1 MIIRTLNVLV
11 LRCPSCG
18 RLEYRGLSFFNF
30 AGGRIWQVECSCGT
44 PLLTVSR
51 KKGKSFWLQY
61 RCGMCDSVHIA
72 SYTRRELWSRE
83 LLTLTC
89 KETELEVGFIGPREK
104 VQRAVQYHNRAVD
117 EAVRDL
123 GFRDYFDET
132 DIMYQLLSV
141 IYHLAEEG
149 RVTCGCGSENIEIEI
164 FPGHL
169 QLRCQACRAE
179 KILPAATII
188 DLEQAEKLKE
198 IRLPGH
204 LASKNGNNTKQR
216 DRRRRKSRL

>member
-1 MIIRTLNVLV
+1 VIIHTLNVVV

-18 RLEYRGLSFFNF
+18 RLEFRGFSLFNF
-30 AGGRIWQVECSCGT
+30 AGGRTWQVECSCGT
-44 PLLTVSR
+44 PLLTISR

-61 RCGMCDSVHIA
+61 RCGMCDSLHI
-72 SYTRRELWSRE
+72 SRHTRKELWSRE

-104 VQRAVQYHNRAVD
+104 VQRAVQRHDRTLAQV
-117 EAVRDL
+117 ARDL
-123 GFRDYFDET
+123 GFSDYFEEPDV
-132 DIMYQLLSV
+132 MYQLLSL
-141 IYHLAEEG
+141 IYQLAEEG
-149 RVTCGCGSENIEIEI
+149 RVSCGCGSENIEIEI

-179 KILPAATII
+179 KNLPAATMA
-188 DLEQAEKLKE
+188 DLEQVENLQE

-204 LASKNGNNTKQR
+204 LVSRNGTLSKQR
-216 DRRRRKSRL
+216 YRRRQKSRV